1 MENIVVYLFNIEMF
15 DRDKVENATYK
26 QLDDWF
32 KNRCNNEEVQ
42 RFTLKEFQYAFNEE
56 IVGDINKWIVF
67 VEKK

>member
-1 MENIVVYLFNIEMF
+1 MENIVVYLFNIEIF

-42 RFTLKEFQYAFNEE
+42 KFTLKAFQYAFNEE
-56 IVGDINKWIVF
+56 MIDAVNNWVVF
-67 VEKK
+67 ATKK